1 MLINVGNF
9 KLEVVQIV
17 KKTNKNIHI
26 RLKNGNIVIS
36 TPVMLN
42 YNEVISM
49 INPIENKI
57 ISLINNKE
65 KSEMIHYLGKEYK
78 IDIVKSNEFNV
89 YLTEDT
95 LVVKTKYLNDEVIS
109 KLIKQFYIYN
119 MEKYV
124 LSIFDDIFS
133 TYKDLSIE
141 KPKLVFKYTKS
152 FFGKCYPKKKYI
164 EYSGICMKYHPMYIN
179 LIIHHEICHFKYLG
193 HQNDFYSY
201 FEKHFPNAKKIQHEL
216 RSLKYNDKY

>member
-65 KSEMIHYLGKEYK
+65 KSETIHYLGKEYK
-78 IDIVKSNEFNV
+78 IDIVESNEFNV

-124 LSIFDDIFS
+124 LSVFDDIFS

-201 FEKHFPNAKKIQHEL
+201 FENHFPNAKKIQHEL